1 MPNREIERD
10 TIRLMGKVIETITKE
25 LRGIRTGRA
34 SAALLE
40 GIRVDYYGS
49 KLPINQLANIN
60 IPQPRLIE
68 IKVWDDMAVAPIEK
82 AIITSN
88 IGLNP
93 SNEGRV
99 IRLQV
104 PSLTSE
110 RREDIVKRVH
120 EIVEDFRVEIRNIR
134 RDSKNKLKK
143 LKKDGDISEDQSY
156 RSTENIQQETDK
168 HITKI
173 NELLER
179 KEKEIREE

>member
-1 MPNREIERD
+1 MPYREIE
-10 TIRLMGKVIETITKE
+10 TNTNKKMVKVIDTLTHE

-40 GIRVDYYGS
+40 GIKVDYYGS

-60 IPQPRLIE
+60 IPQARLIE
-68 IKVWDDMAVAPIEK
+68 IKVWDDTAVAPIEK
-82 AIITSN
+82 AIIAAN

-93 SNEGRV
+93 SNEGSI

-110 RREDIVKRVH
+110 RRGDIVKRIH
-120 EIVEDFRVEIRNIR
+120 EIVENFRVEIRNLR
-134 RDSKNKLKK
+134 RDANNRLKK
-143 LKKDGDISEDQSY
+143 LKKDGDISEDQSF
-156 RSTENIQQETDK
+156 RSTENIQKETDNYVK
-168 HITKI
+168 KI
-173 NELLER
+173 GELLAK

>member
-10 TIRLMGKVIETITKE
+10 ATRLMEKVIETITKE

-40 GIRVDYYGS
+40 SIRVDYYGS

-68 IKVWDDMAVAPIEK
+68 IKVWDDMAVVPIEK

-88 IGLNP
+88 VGLNP

-134 RDSKNKLKK
+134 RDSNNKLKK

-156 RSTENIQQETDK
+156 RSIENIQQETDN
-168 HITKI
+168 HIKKI
-173 NELLER
+173 NELSER

>member
-1 MPNREIERD
+1 MPNMEIEKNAHKK
-10 TIRLMGKVIETITKE
+10 MEKVIDALEQE

-49 KLPINQLANIN
+49 KLPVNQLANIN

-68 IKVWDDMAVAPIEK
+68 IKVWDENAVAPIEK
-82 AIITSN
+82 AINSAN

-93 SNEGRV
+93 SNEGRT

-104 PSLTSE
+104 PSLTME
-110 RREDIVKRVH
+110 RREEIVKRIH
-120 EIVEDFRVEIRNIR
+120 EIVEDFRVEVRNIR
-134 RDSKNKLKK
+134 RDSNNQLKK
-143 LKKDGDISEDQSY
+143 LKIDGDISEDQTY
-156 RSTENIQQETDK
+156 RSTEKVQQLTDNNIK
-168 HITKI
+168 KI
-173 NELLER
+173 NELLEK